1 MNTFIFGGSGYIGNV
16 VSNKLSRFTN
26 ITNLD
31 NQIYNNQYY
40 PYFELPNY
48 RELILDIRKFTEFK
62 TSFQDIDTLLV
73 LGGLVGDPITKKYPD
88 ESIQINE
95 ESIIRMLDQA
105 INSKIKNIIFIST
118 CSNYGLM
125 RKGQIADENTNLNPL
140 SLYAKSKVK
149 IENLLSQSFNN
160 HTNITILRF
169 ATAFGVS
176 PRMRF
181 DLTINQ
187 FVKEAFLDGF
197 IEVYDADTNRPYC
210 HVKDFA
216 EIISMIIK
224 TKDRD
229 AIKNQIFNVGRDE
242 NNSSKKDLI
251 KIIKSVYQDFDYKLV
266 ENDVDKRDYIV
277 NFKKI
282 RDHLNFVP
290 NYSIKYGVLEI
301 IDYIKNNKSLLQDK
315 TLFGNY
321 ELKR

>member
-125 RKGQIADENTNLNPL
+125 SKGQIADENTNLNPL
-140 SLYAKSKVK
+140 S
-149 IENLLSQSFNN
+149 
-160 HTNITILRF
+160 
-169 ATAFGVS
+169 
-176 PRMRF
+176 
-181 DLTINQ
+181 
-187 FVKEAFLDGF
+187 
-197 IEVYDADTNRPYC
+197 
-210 HVKDFA
+210 
-216 EIISMIIK
+216 
-224 TKDRD
+224 
-229 AIKNQIFNVGRDE
+229 
-242 NNSSKKDLI
+242 
-251 KIIKSVYQDFDYKLV
+251 
-266 ENDVDKRDYIV
+266 
-277 NFKKI
+277 
-282 RDHLNFVP
+282 
-290 NYSIKYGVLEI
+290 
-301 IDYIKNNKSLLQDK
+301 
-315 TLFGNY
+315 
-321 ELKR
+321 